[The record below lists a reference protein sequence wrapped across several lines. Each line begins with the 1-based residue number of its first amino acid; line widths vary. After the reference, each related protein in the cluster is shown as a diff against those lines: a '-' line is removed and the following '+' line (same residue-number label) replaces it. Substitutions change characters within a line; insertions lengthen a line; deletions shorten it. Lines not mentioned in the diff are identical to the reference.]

1 MSQIKAIRKQ
11 LGLTQVALAEGIGC
25 TQGNVGHYES
35 GQMLP
40 PDRAKAL
47 IDFAATHG
55 VTLTMG
61 QVYGTE
67 PLPAP
72 AQQEAGHG

>member
-1 MSQIKAIRKQ
+1 MSSVKAIRNL
-11 LGLTQVALAEGIGC
+11 LGVTQTALAEAIDC
-25 TQGNVGHYES
+25 TQRNVGHYES

-72 AQQEAGHG
+72 AQQEAH

>member
-1 MSQIKAIRKQ
+1 MSQIKAIRRQ

-47 IDFAATHG
+47 IDFAATRG

-67 PLPAP
+67 PLPALT
-72 AQQEAGHG
+72 QQEAGHG